1 MHRPSRVA
9 SLNIIGCM
17 ISPVSSGVTLS
28 TEKHRKVRDLSARK
42 MPMPDYSDEL
52 GDVIAAV
59 SICPD
64 CTTWVFAYKS
74 TSAKRKDSD
83 RWDFM
88 CPRCGIDF
96 AMPERKLVFQSLPN
110 EWLLSEVYAA

>member
-1 MHRPSRVA
+1 MTS
-9 SLNIIGCM
+9 S
-17 ISPVSSGVTLS
+17 VSSGVTLS
-28 TEKHRKVRDLSARK
+28 ENHRKVRDSSARK
-42 MPMPDYSDEL
+42 MPIPDYSDEL

-59 SICPD
+59 SICPH
-64 CTTWVFAYKS
+64 CTTWVFAYRS
-74 TSAKRKDSD
+74 TAAKQKDSD
-83 RWDFM
+83 RWDFT